1 MSPPDPTAAHDG
13 KLCEVDNNGSCP
25 MFSFVTTCISTK
37 ALTFSP
43 RGLNPTG
50 EHNEILN
57 EGCHFYNV
65 AGNEVPHSV
74 KDTNSS
80 TQLKQKKCRCWERK
94 EPTRYAPEIR
104 SSCRLSVTFQL

>member
-37 ALTFSP
+37 ALALSP

-50 EHNEILN
+50 EHDEILN

-74 KDTNSS
+74 KDTQLLHSTEAEVQVLGKKRTNSLCS
-80 TQLKQKKCRCWERK
+80 GD
-94 EPTRYAPEIR
+94 P
-104 SSCRLSVTFQL
+104 